1 MDCILGLGGG
11 TLENQVPDKIDVW
24 IMIRKGRGTLG
35 NKFLIR
41 KLGIV
46 TGGTLAN

>member
-11 TLENQVPDKIDVW
+11 ALENQVPGKRRCL
-24 IMIRKGRGTLG
+24 IRKGRGTLG

-46 TGGTLAN
+46 TGGTQAN